1 MSIKFANR
9 MNHLK
14 ASEIREILKLS
25 ERKEVISFAGG
36 LPAPELFPIEEMKKV
51 AVKVLE
57 DMGEEALQYSTTEGY
72 NPLRKQIATRM
83 KKFGIETVADEI
95 LITSGSQQGLDFSGK
110 IFLNPDDVVIVESPS
125 YLGAINAFKA
135 YECKFV
141 EVPTDENGMIMEDLD
156 RILNETENVKFI
168 YVIPDFQN
176 PTGKTWPVERRIEF
190 IKLANK
196 YDIPV
201 VEDNPYGELRFE
213 GEIPPSIKS
222 FDTEGRVIFLG
233 TFSKTFTPGLRMGW
247 VNARP
252 ELLDKYIMV
261 KQGADLQTNSMT
273 QRELSVFLDMY
284 DLDAHIEKI
293 KDVYRSRRDT
303 MMNAMKEYFP
313 EVVKYTYPKGGL
325 FTWVVFPEHINARE
339 LMAEAIK
346 RNVACVPGGSFFPN
360 GGHENTIRV
369 NYSNMP
375 EDKIIEGIK
384 RLSEVI
390 KEAL

>member
-72 NPLRKQIATRM
+72 NPLRKQIASRM
-83 KKFGIETVADEI
+83 KKFGIETSAEEI

-141 EVPTDENGMIMEDLD
+141 EVPTDENGMIMEELD

-176 PTGKTWPVERRIEF
+176 PTGKTWPVERRKEF

-196 YDIPV
+196 YDVPV

-247 VNARP
+247 VNARD
-252 ELLDKYIMV
+252 ELLNKYIMV

-313 EVVKYTYPKGGL
+313 EVVQYTYPKGGL

-375 EDKIIEGIK
+375 EDKIVEGIK